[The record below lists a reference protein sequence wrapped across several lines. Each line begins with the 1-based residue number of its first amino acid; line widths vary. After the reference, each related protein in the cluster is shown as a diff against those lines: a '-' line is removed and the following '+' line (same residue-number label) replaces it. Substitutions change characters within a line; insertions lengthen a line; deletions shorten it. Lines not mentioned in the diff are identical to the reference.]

1 MNRLVTTLFLGTAFF
16 TASAYGARQA
26 GPETPVNAEHP
37 SATLEGGVTMNA
49 TLSES
54 VDAKRSKPGDAVAA
68 KTTSATQSG
77 GQVLLPKGTKLVGH
91 VTESKARAKGES
103 DSTLGIAFDKAVL
116 KDGREIALNH
126 VAVAALAAP
135 PAESSFAAQNDL
147 SAGGGGVGGANP
159 GGRMSGGGGAPGGVR
174 SATGAVVGTAAN
186 TAPNVGGAVNSTANA
201 AGGATGISRG
211 AIGGLDANGQL
222 TSDSKGVFG
231 IEGLTLNSASTSAT
245 GGSVITSSSRN
256 VHLDSGTRLLL
267 VASANP

>member
-1 MNRLVTTLFLGTAFF
+1 
-16 TASAYGARQA
+16 
-26 GPETPVNAEHP
+26 
-37 SATLEGGVTMNA
+37 
-49 TLSES
+49 
-54 VDAKRSKPGDAVAA
+54 VDAKRSKPGDVVAA

-135 PAESSFAAQNDL
+135 PAESSFAQNDL
-147 SAGGGGVGGANP
+147 SAGSGGAGGGNP
-159 GGRMSGGGGAPGGVR
+159 GGRMSGGGGAPGGLR

-186 TAPNVGGAVNSTANA
+186 TAPNVGGAVNATANA
-201 AGGATGISRG
+201 AGSATGISSG

-222 TSDSKGVFG
+222 TSNSKGVFG
-231 IEGLTLNSASTSAT
+231 LEGLTLNSASTSAT